1 MVNALRFSTKVK
13 IMASEEEETEIV
25 VEGAEGKYVVTFDP
39 LDGSSNID
47 CNVSVGTI
55 FGIWRGVSGT
65 REDLKQP
72 GTAMVAGGY
81 CMYGGS
87 TEMVLSVGDGVNVF
101 SHDPALGEFLLTK
114 QNVKIP
120 QSNPIYSINEGN
132 SIYWDEAIKQYV
144 TKVKQG
150 PKPYSLRYVGS
161 MVADVHRTILYG
173 GIFLY
178 PKDSKN
184 PKGKLRVLYEVFPM
198 AFLLTQAGGMAIDG
212 YKNCLEIVP

>member
-1 MVNALRFSTKVK
+1 MSGEDQKKLDVLSNEVMVNSLRFSTKVRV
-13 IMASEEEETEIV
+13 MASEEEDKEII

-55 FGIWRGVSGT
+55 FGIWRGINGT
-65 REDLKQP
+65 KDDLMQP
-72 GTAMVAGGY
+72 GTAMIAGGY

-87 TEMVLSVGDGVNVF
+87 TEMVLSVGDGVSIF
-101 SHDPALGEFLLTK
+101 SLDPALGDFMLTK
-114 QNVKIP
+114 ENVKIKP
-120 QSNPIYSINEGN
+120 HHTIYSCNEGN
-132 SIYWDEAIKQYV
+132 SCFWDEAIKTYV
-144 TKVKQG
+144 AKCKAE

-173 GIFLY
+173 GVFLY

-184 PKGKLRVLYEVFPM
+184 AKGKLRVLYEVFPM
-198 AFLLTQAGGMAIDG
+198 AFI
-212 YKNCLEIVP
+212 LE